1 MITFQNLLNP
11 LFNDSGEVLNSR
23 EVLDNLSENNQ
34 TVPDLNKVFAFQTN
48 HQSFCDLIMPFVADM
63 PVILKIYSVSFIAG
77 AIFLGH
83 PEFSYEAWIAG
94 TLSFKHFSD

>member
-11 LFNDSGEVLNSR
+11 LLNDSGEVLNSR

-63 PVILKIYSVSFIAG
+63 PENNTVTFISVK
-77 AIFLGH
+77 
-83 PEFSYEAWIAG
+83 FS
-94 TLSFKHFSD
+94 H